1 MKDASDRN
9 FLITRFRELS
19 RPMQAE
25 TTGLKPEIGPLEGIR
40 ALLFDVYGTLLIS
53 GSGDLGTAAAAQSVA
68 AMLAALAA
76 AGCKPHDAAGLRGVE
91 LMRQCIEAAH
101 ARLKSDGVEFPEVVI
116 CEIWEQILS
125 QLLKERLIDFSI
137 SGEGLKRLAV
147 EYECRV
153 NPVWPMPGF
162 PEVLRELRPRID
174 AMGIVSN
181 AQFYTPLALE
191 ALAGSSVEELGI
203 QSDLCVFSFLLRHA
217 KPSPLLFQTVL
228 EPLENKYGIA
238 PSETLY
244 FGNDMR
250 NDISAAAAAGCRTAL
265 FAGDARSL
273 RLRDQK
279 IPDLH
284 PRPDLIITSLLQL
297 PRALA

>member
-1 MKDASDRN
+1 MKDASDRD
-9 FLITRFRELS
+9 FLITRIRELS

-25 TTGLKPEIGPLEGIR
+25 PTGLASEIGPLEGIR

-53 GSGDLGTAAAAQSVA
+53 GSGDVGTAAAAPSDT
-68 AMLAALAA
+68 AMTAVLAA
-76 AGCKPHDAAGLRGVE
+76 AGCKPHDAAGPRGVE
-91 LMRQCIEAAH
+91 LMRQYIEAAH
-101 ARLKSDGVEFPEVVI
+101 ARLKSEGIEFPEIVV
-116 CEIWEQILS
+116 CDIWELILA
-125 QLLKERLIDFSI
+125 QLLKEHLIDFPI
-137 SGEGLKRLAV
+137 SGEGLNLLAV

-191 ALAGSSVEELGI
+191 ALAGSSVEELGFRP
-203 QSDLCVFSFLLRHA
+203 DLCVFSFLLRHA
-217 KPSPLLFQTVL
+217 KPSPLLFQMVL
-228 EPLENKYGIA
+228 KPLENSYGIA
-238 PSETLY
+238 PSEALY
-244 FGNDMR
+244 VGNDMR
-250 NDISAAAAAGCRTAL
+250 NDIAAAAAAGCRTAL

-279 IPDLH
+279 IPDLY

-297 PRALA
+297 PRALV